1 MNIYK
6 IWQKYNTDWDT
17 YDSAIVTAETEE
29 EARRITPGSDVDEWV
44 SDFNYVNVKLIG
56 KAVDGTKSGVIL
68 GSFNAG

>member
-56 KAVDGTKSGVIL
+56 KAVDGTKSRVIL